1 MTRTIFYT
9 ATTINGFLADEQG
22 SLDWLTG
29 GQPPPE
35 AAGEAGESGPGEPP
49 PYVTFAEQVG
59 ALVEGSTTYQWCVDH
74 GETDY
79 TGGRFP
85 TFVFTSRSL
94 PAAPGAD
101 VRFRSGD
108 VREVYDE
115 IHAAAGG
122 KDIWLVGGGDLAGQ
136 FYDAGLLNELQL
148 SIAPVALPGGAALLP
163 RRIESSSLSL
173 QDVRRFGQFAH
184 LTYHVVR

>member
-9 ATTINGFLADEQG
+9 ATTINGFIADEQG
-22 SLDWLTG
+22 SLDWLTE
-29 GQPPPE
+29 GQPPPDST
-35 AAGEAGESGPGEPP
+35 GEADDGQGEPP
-49 PYVTFAEQVG
+49 PHIAFAEQVG
-59 ALVEGSTTYQWCVDH
+59 VLVEGSATYQWCVDH

-108 VREVYDE
+108 VRDAYDE
-115 IHAAAGG
+115 IREAAGG
-122 KDIWLVGGGDLAGQ
+122 KDIWVVGGGDLAGQ
-136 FYDAGLLNELQL
+136 FYDAGLLDELQL

-173 QDVRRFGQFAH
+173 HEVRRFGPFAH
-184 LTYHVVR
+184 LIYHVVR